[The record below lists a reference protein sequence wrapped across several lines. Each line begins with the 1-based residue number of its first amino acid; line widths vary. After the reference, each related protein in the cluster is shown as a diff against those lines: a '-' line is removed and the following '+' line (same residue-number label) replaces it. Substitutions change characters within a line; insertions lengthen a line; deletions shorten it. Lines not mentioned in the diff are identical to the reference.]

1 MKDKAVMFLAG
12 LGVGAAAAVL
22 MAPTN
27 GDELRGRIRDGAN
40 RTRDRLKPGAIRDS
54 VRSTVNDVMHR
65 GQQALSDI
73 TPESTDALK
82 SKVHDG
88 IDDAAEATKKF
99 SDRTIDKSADLAR
112 QAGKNMERAG
122 KRLQEA

>member
-22 MAPTN
+22 LAPTA
-27 GDELRGRIRDGAN
+27 GDELRDSIRDGAN
-40 RTRDRLKPGAIRDS
+40 RTRDRLRPSAIRDS
-54 VRSTVNDVMHR
+54 VRNTVNDVMHR
-65 GQQALSDI
+65 GQQALNDL

-99 SDRTIDKSADLAR
+99 SDRAIDKSTDLAR
-112 QAGKNMERAG
+112 HAGKSMERTG
-122 KRLQEA
+122 KRLQEV